1 MDQGPGWLVLV
12 SLCAV
17 LNGLFAILVMYQWRT
32 TGMSIADPL
41 FKPVSG
47 NALAFQMAGAMVLFC
62 MTIFGVT
69 FATGAANM
77 LSEENCKVWLGHGG
91 EQAQSCS
98 YDTDFVVQAVLAAT
112 NVGVMYC
119 LSMEIPIGEYSA

>member
-1 MDQGPGWLVLV
+1 M

-17 LNGLFAILVMYQWRT
+17 LNGLFAIMVMYQWRT
-32 TGMSIADPL
+32 TGMSVADPL
-41 FKPVSG
+41 FMPVSG

-77 LSEENCKVWLGHGG
+77 LSEENCKVWLGHD
-91 EQAQSCS
+91 CS
-98 YDTDFVVQAVLAAT
+98 YDTYFWLQALLAAA

-119 LSMEIPIGEYSA
+119 LSMEIPVGEYSA

>member
-1 MDQGPGWLVLV
+1 MAFTPHVGSLQHVLMEL
-12 SLCAV
+12 SHHHHHQLILSMGV
-17 LNGLFAILVMYQWRT
+17 LKGLFAILVVYQWHT

-77 LSEENCKVWLGHGG
+77 LSEENCKSGW
-91 EQAQSCS
+91 
-98 YDTDFVVQAVLAAT
+98 
-112 NVGVMYC
+112 VM
-119 LSMEIPIGEYSA
+119 